1 MQTQRRFGQQALS
14 NVVLRRERQIPEV
27 FQGSN
32 LTTESADAIAV
43 ELGPLDDVVE
53 LLLQQL
59 LVQPRDLV
67 PGRDLEFVED
77 VGHLTQPS

>member
-1 MQTQRRFGQQALS
+1 MMTESARPHSVPPRDA
-14 NVVLRRERQIPEV
+14 NPEAEV